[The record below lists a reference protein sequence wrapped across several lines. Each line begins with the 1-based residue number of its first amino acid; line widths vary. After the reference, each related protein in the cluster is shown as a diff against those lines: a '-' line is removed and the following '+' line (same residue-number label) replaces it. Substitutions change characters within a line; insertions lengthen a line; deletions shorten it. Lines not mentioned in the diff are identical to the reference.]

1 MKQLL
6 FILLLSF
13 SATTLF
19 GKDQVITI
27 KKCKNISNEEK
38 DVEVTC
44 KIDEGNCTITINKDG
59 ETETFTFP
67 FNDEEALEKA
77 EAAIEKITGCLK
89 DVDVDVAW
97 FGKGPKR
104 LCHFIEEETTWL
116 GVQIQPL
123 TEQLRD
129 YFKVR
134 RNFGVLVTEVVEDS
148 PADKAGL
155 KAGDVILYVDR
166 EKINDYETLVDVIKD
181 KEPGE
186 EVKIKIIRDEKR
198 EYIRAT
204 LDRKKIKKDK
214 RHKFLLKKEGFPPF
228 PDSLQFD
235 WDKDWNDFLPF
246 HRKYEDLT
254 KELKQLKDD
263 INQMKKEFDELKKE

>member
-19 GKDQVITI
+19 GEDQVITI
-27 KKCKNISNEEK
+27 KKCKSISDEEK
-38 DVEVTC
+38 NVEVTC
-44 KIDEGNCTITINKDG
+44 KIDEGICTITINKDG

-67 FNDEEALEKA
+67 FDNEEAMEKA
-77 EAAIEKITGCLK
+77 EAALEKITGCLK
-89 DVDVDVAW
+89 DVDVDIAW

-116 GVQIQPL
+116 GVQVQPL

-134 RNFGVLVTEVVEDS
+134 RNFGVLVAKVVEDS

-166 EKINDYETLVDVIKD
+166 EKIDDYETLVDVIRD

-198 EYIRAT
+198 EYIHAT

-214 RHKFLLKKEGFPPF
+214 RHKFLLKKEGFPLF

-235 WDKDWNDFLPF
+235 WDKDWNEIMPYHKKPEGL
-246 HRKYEDLT
+246 K
-254 KELKQLKDD
+254 KELKQLRKDVE
-263 INQMKKEFDELKKE
+263 QLKKELEKLKKE